1 MNAMDK
7 SDFTAKQGVTHT
19 EDIDDSLPYVLV
31 SSTLATLV
39 SLAAVWILS
48 AIAYAPVIGA

>member
-7 SDFTAKQGVTHT
+7 SDLTAEQGVTDR

-48 AIAYAPVIGA
+48 AIAYAPLIGA